1 MQRENK
7 EAVWQEKGIKRGW
20 GYRGTDVLPSV
31 LSEQKG
37 RRWQQVF
44 LKHGYLC
51 TKLHSVTFCKIVIFM
66 FATVTTS
73 ELYIIMV
80 F

>member
-1 MQRENK
+1 MQMKNN
-7 EAVWQEKGIKRGW
+7 EAVWQEKGIKRSW

-31 LSEQKG
+31 LSGQKG
-37 RRWQQVF
+37 RRRQQVF

-51 TKLHSVTFCKIVIFM
+51 TKLHSVTFCKILILM
-66 FATVTTS
+66 SATVTTS
-73 ELYIIMV
+73 ELYIIMI